1 MDNPLYDHELDAYPP
16 IPGSHAQAGPI
27 NREMLGATQPGETN
41 ARPGGGPSPRNSP
54 KNPAQAQGPGGP
66 KSAPEHGRIS
76 FVEWFAGLSVPGLIG
91 VGLAAGVLVSASLFL
106 AFQPL
111 PFVMWCLYTA
121 TVFLACGLTIW
132 SRRWVIQ
139 AELDPGGGSALV
151 PENSRSWPTRRHP
164 LCP

>member
-16 IPGSHAQAGPI
+16 IPGPNARAGPI
-27 NREMLGATQPGETN
+27 NREMPGATPPGK
-41 ARPGGGPSPRNSP
+41 AKAPKSGAAASPKVGPPRNLS
-54 KNPAQAQGPGGP
+54 KNPAPVPGPGGP
-66 KSAPEHGRIS
+66 KSAPEHGRVS
-76 FVEWFAGLSVPGLIG
+76 FVEWFARLSVPGLIG

-111 PFVMWCLYTA
+111 PFVMWSLYTA

-139 AELDPGGGSALV
+139 ADLDQGGEYGLS
-151 PENSRSWPTRRHP
+151 PR
-164 LCP
+164 